1 MPSATRASVGGGG
14 GVRGDEVDGGL
25 ARAPGAEGVAEREL
39 ELVVVGQR
47 AAAQL
52 QALRRHGR
60 LLVLRSDAP
69 KTARSSAGLGGPLG
83 RHVERD
89 AEVEPR
95 LRLGAALHGGE
106 AVLEQPQRGAEG
118 VGRLLE
124 LLLQPRAELLVK
136 NSLLGRRLRRTE
148 SSLASSWR
156 PASIARCRLV
166 VREAVA
172 RPQLHR
178 RPERADRL
186 RRAHR
191 RVVRRAPPVVLVAR
205 PHFDHTV
212 GCSSASAAAVS
223 RSRAPR
229 ARRRRRADPSRR
241 RSTTRYCALKASA
254 AGQRRAA
261 TSAMNDPSA
270 RCSSTG
276 QTAGAAEAAS
286 GKKRS
291 LLSVL

>member
-1 MPSATRASVGGGG
+1 MVGESAHAVGDARAHSVGGGG
-14 GVRGDEVDGGL
+14 GVRGGKVDGGL
-25 ARAPGAEGVAEREL
+25 ARAPGAEESVGKREL

-60 LLVLRSDAP
+60 LLVLQVGRAEDGAQLGV
-69 KTARSSAGLGGPLG
+69 GLGGPLG
-83 RHVERD
+83 RHVQRD

-95 LRLGAALHGGE
+95 LRLGRAALHGGE

-124 LLLQPRAELLVK
+124 LSLLQPRDAEVVGEELAARPQAACRPEELARLLVAP
-136 NSLLGRRLRRTE
+136 RLHRHVAE
-148 SSLASSWR
+148 
-156 PASIARCRLV
+156 LV

-178 RPERADRL
+178 RPECADRL

-205 PHFDHTV
+205 P
-212 GCSSASAAAVS
+212 
-223 RSRAPR
+223 P
-229 ARRRRRADPSRR
+229 
-241 RSTTRYCALKASA
+241 L
-254 AGQRRAA
+254 
-261 TSAMNDPSA
+261 
-270 RCSSTG
+270 
-276 QTAGAAEAAS
+276 
-286 GKKRS
+286 
-291 LLSVL
+291 